1 MLKQE
6 QYTAIEWL
14 VQPKHGGKTLEEIA
28 ELCGVSR
35 MTLHN
40 WRRSDDFQAELRAEV
55 RRYSADRL
63 GDVMDAMI
71 RSAIEQQSAASA
83 KLVLQ
88 ANAMLTD
95 KVDIEAR
102 HSGESSVDIDALRAR
117 IEALKERQCKTT

>member
-1 MLKQE
+1 MLRPE

-35 MTLHN
+35 QTLYT
-40 WRRSDDFQAELRAEV
+40 WRRSDEFQAELKAEV

-63 GDVMDAMI
+63 GEVMDAMI
-71 RSAIEQQSAASA
+71 RSAIEEGSAAA
-83 KLVLQ
+83 GKLVLQ

-95 KVDIEAR
+95 KVEVETR
-102 HSGESSVDIDALRAR
+102 TSESSVDIDGLRAR
-117 IEALKERQCKTT
+117 LESYKTGGSFKQR